1 MSRLPT
7 LHRVTSNWCDGETEG
22 RVSFVLVATGLLSLG
37 AAESASLEA
46 GSGRVLNVLLGG
58 DTDHELGDVDHLLSD
73 SDVLL
78 ADEDAGVVD
87 GGGEL
92 ALDDEGLESALE
104 ELSDGETEDVIEL
117 ALGLLEETKSNHA
130 ADKGLA

>member
-1 MSRLPT
+1 MGLQGSVVVLGAA
-7 LHRVTSNWCDGETEG
+7 GE
-22 RVSFVLVATGLLSLG
+22 LSALG
-37 AAESASLEA
+37 AAELASLED
-46 GSGRVLNVLLGG
+46 GLGGVLDVLLGG
-58 DTDHELGDVDHLLSD
+58 DAHHEGGDVDHLLAD
-73 SDVLL
+73 GDVLL

-92 ALDDEGLESALE
+92 ALDDEGLEAALK

-117 ALGLLEETKSNHA
+117 ALGVLEEAELDHA